1 MNKKGKPF
9 PSAGFTSVFVIAHE
23 LGHNLGMS
31 HDDKMGCRRDGYV
44 DRWIFVEIPP
54 K

>member
-1 MNKKGKPF
+1 MGVMNKKGKPF

-31 HDDKMGCRRDGYV
+31 HDDKMGCRRDG
-44 DRWIFVEIPP
+44 
-54 K
+54 